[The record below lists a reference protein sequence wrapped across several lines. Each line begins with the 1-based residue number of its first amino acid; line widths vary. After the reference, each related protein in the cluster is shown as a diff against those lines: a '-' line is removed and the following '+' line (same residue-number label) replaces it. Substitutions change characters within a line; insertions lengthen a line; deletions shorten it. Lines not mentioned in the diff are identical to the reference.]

1 MSKRRSIKIVCVLMA
16 AVLLLIGFIPG
27 KAEAVTSGEVRQQID
42 ELEEQEAELRQ
53 RMEALDAQIKENVSQ
68 MGDVVEQKEQI
79 DQQISLLHDQIRN
92 INDQIGAY
100 AVLVADQQAELSE
113 AEENL
118 VVLQQKYKER
128 IRAMEEQGS
137 LSYWEIL
144 FEARN
149 FSDLLDRINMIQEI
163 VASDNRRLEE
173 LRAAKKRVEEA
184 SQILAQQKKQ
194 LELTRTER
202 NTAQQLLS
210 DKRLH
215 ADLLLRELLSRGE
228 EYDRLMVESEQR
240 QEELMQEIA
249 EKENEYD
256 RLAREEW
263 LATSVPETTSP
274 DPGTFEPPAG
284 DGNWVTPVKQYVLTS
299 PFGMRLDPVLHYW
312 KMHNGVDMAWDEGT
326 PIYAARSGIVSETGY
341 QEQGAG
347 NYVYINHG
355 DGYRTVYMHMT
366 HFIVSAGDRVFA
378 GQLIG
383 YMGSTGWSTGYH
395 LHFGISYNGTYVN
408 PMEYLP

>member
-274 DPGTFEPPAG
+274 DPGTFEPPVG

>member
-1 MSKRRSIKIVCVLMA
+1 MNNGGAIKIVCVLMA
-16 AVLLLIGFIPG
+16 AVLLLTGFVPG

-42 ELEEQEAELRQ
+42 ELEEQEAQLRKQMEEL
-53 RMEALDAQIKENVSQ
+53 EAKIKDNVSQ
-68 MGDVVEQKEQI
+68 MGDVAEQKEQI
-79 DQQISLLHDQIRN
+79 DQQISLLHGQIRN

-100 AVLVADQQAELSE
+100 AVLVADQQAELSA
-113 AEENL
+113 AEEK
-118 VVLQQKYKER
+118 LQELQKKHKER
-128 IRAMEEQGS
+128 IRAMEEQGT
-137 LSYWEIL
+137 LSYWSIL
-144 FEARN
+144 FEARS
-149 FSDLLDRINMIQEI
+149 FSDFLDRLNMIQEI
-163 VASDNRRLEE
+163 AASDNRRLTE
-173 LRAAKKRVEEA
+173 LRTAAKRVEEA
-184 SQILAQQKKQ
+184 AQLLAQQKQQ
-194 LELTRTER
+194 LEQTRTELDA
-202 NTAQQLLS
+202 AQQLLE
-210 DKRLH
+210 DKRLK
-215 ADLLLRELLSRGE
+215 ADALLRELLSRGE
-228 EYDRLMVESEQR
+228 DYDRLMEESEQR

-249 EKENEYD
+249 QKENEYD
-256 RLAREEW
+256 KLAREEW
-263 LATSVPETTSP
+263 LATSIPETTRP
-274 DPGTFEPPAG
+274 DPGTSTPPAG

-355 DGYRTVYMHMT
+355 DGYKTVYMHMT
-366 HFIVSAGDRVFA
+366 HFIVSAGDRVSA

>member
-274 DPGTFEPPAG
+274 DPGTFEPPVG

-366 HFIVSAGDRVFA
+366 HFIVSAGDRVSA